1 MSINSS
7 TSFTTYEMVDT
18 YNLQYLLNSHKLRQW
33 DATQK
38 TKEYPNR
45 YDILPNLELFK
56 SCIMDGKIKVE
67 YSLDKFGRYK
77 NSNTINGFSYTNMFG
92 MVRNLLTNK
101 YYVDLDIKNC
111 HPVIIYNLCI
121 KHNIKE
127 YKMLKKFIEERE
139 DLLKYIIDNNQ
150 EGHMNEERIEGVV
163 MNRDVAKR
171 FTLMFFFGA
180 SLTKKMSEFNINEL
194 PEWFNDFYKELQKI
208 IDTINKLECY
218 KPIIDY
224 VKEKKG
230 DNTDNIRGSIF
241 SHIIQN
247 EERML
252 FDILKFELEK
262 RSYEIGAYIY
272 DGCHIRNNKELKQPM
287 IKLLNKKLT
296 EYFEIDNALPIELI
310 IKKMEIDNSYLEVEN
325 QYKLYQKY
333 KQNLEN
339 DSIYK
344 INSPFCFHNGNA
356 KKNSNHMPLI
366 SQEELLKIYKN
377 YGDIKMNTMKKPRKF
392 IDMWLD
398 DKFIKTYDKMIFCP
412 NPNDSEYN
420 KSNVLNSF
428 NGFDISKYTY
438 DDLPTTQEERKEYC
452 KEIFEYIKKISN
464 DDDDNITFITNYI
477 SSILSKPWKKTRVYP
492 LFKGE
497 KTGVGKTTLF
507 QLLRAI
513 IGSKYC
519 LQTSSLEDK
528 IFGKHAMG
536 RKDKL
541 LILLDELSYNET
553 KKYTE
558 QMKTAITSD
567 TMNIE
572 PKGINA
578 FEYDSYENYLGAS
591 NNDIPVE
598 LTKENRRIRIFE
610 TDMCNYGTADD
621 KKIFFD
627 NLYKII
633 GDEDNEPNYKVLR
646 CFYEYMLNHDLQNY
660 NFEANVNTESTLK
673 IAKKPIVDEFLND
686 YLYVLYNKDNNFK
699 EEKELSLKFDELYKE
714 FCKYVEKMKL
724 QNVMSGTLFGTKIKK
739 FNFVDVKRTNKGML
753 YIFNI
758 SEYCKFF
765 DYDSIEIEMD

>member
-18 YNLQYLLNSHKLRQW
+18 DNLQFILNSFKLRQW

-38 TKEYPNR
+38 NKEYPHK
-45 YDILPNLELFK
+45 YDVLPNLELFK
-56 SCIMDGKIKVE
+56 NCIRDGKIKIE

-92 MVRNLLTNK
+92 MIRNLLTNK

-121 KHNIKE
+121 KHNIANF
-127 YKMLKKFIEERE
+127 KMLKKFIDERE
-139 DLLKYIIDNNQ
+139 DILKYIIDNNP
-150 EGHMNEERIEGVV
+150 EGHMNEDRIEGLI

-180 SLTKKMSEFNINEL
+180 SLTKKMGEFNINEL
-194 PEWFNDFYKELQKI
+194 PDWFSDFYKELQKI
-208 IDTINKLECY
+208 IDSINNLECY
-218 KPIIDY
+218 KPIVEY

-230 DNTDNIRGSIF
+230 NDTDNIRGSIF

-262 RSYEIGAYIY
+262 RNYELGAYIY

-287 IKLLNKKLT
+287 IKLFNKKLT

-310 IKKMEIDNSYLEVEN
+310 IKKMDIDKSYLEVET

-333 KQNLEN
+333 KKDL
-339 DSIYK
+339 DDDGIYK

-356 KKNSNHMPLI
+356 KKNSTHMPLI

-377 YGDIKMNTMKKPRKF
+377 HGDIHMNTMKKPRKF

-398 DKFIKTYDKMIFCP
+398 DKFIKTYDKMVFCP
-412 NPNDSEYN
+412 NPNDSDYN
-420 KSNVLNSF
+420 KSTVLNSF
-428 NGFDISKYTY
+428 TGFEISNHNY
-438 DDLPTTQEERKEYC
+438 DDLPTTQEDRKEYC
-452 KEIFEYIKKISN
+452 KELFNFINIVSN
-464 DDDDNITFITNYI
+464 NDDDNIIFITNYI
-477 SSILSKPWKKTRVYP
+477 SAVLSKPWKKTGVYP

-497 KTGVGKTTLF
+497 HTGLGKTTLF
-507 QLLRAI
+507 QLLRSI
-513 IGSKYC
+513 MGNKYC
-519 LQTSSLEDK
+519 FQTSSLEDK

-541 LILLDELSYNET
+541 LILLDELNYNET

-572 PKGINA
+572 PKGINS

-598 LTKENRRIRIFE
+598 LTEHNRRVRIFE
-610 TDMCNYGTADD
+610 TDKCRYGSASE

-633 GDEDNEPNYKVLR
+633 GDKDKEPNYKILR
-646 CFYEYMLNHDLQNY
+646 CFYDYMLNHDINNY
-660 NFEANVNTESTLK
+660 NFEANVNSESTLN
-673 IAKKPIVDEFLND
+673 IAKKPVIDEFFNN
-686 YLYVLYNKDNNFK
+686 YLYTLYNKDCNFRDNDK
-699 EEKELSLKFDELYKE
+699 LTYSFDELYKE
-714 FCKYVEKMKL
+714 FIKFCERMKL
-724 QNVMSGTLFGTKIKK
+724 PNIMSGTLFGTKLKK
-739 FNFVDVKRTNKGML
+739 FNFINYKKTSKGASYTL
-753 YIFNI
+753 NLE
-758 SEYCKFF
+758 EYCNYY
-765 DYDSIEIEMD
+765 DYNNLEM

>member
-1 MSINSS
+1 MSFTTSP
-7 TSFTTYEMVDT
+7 SFTTYELVDT
-18 YNLQYLLNSHKLRQW
+18 FNLQYLLNSFKLRQW

-38 TKEYPNR
+38 NKEYPNR
-45 YDILPNLELFK
+45 YDILPNLDLFK
-56 SCIMDGKIKVE
+56 SCIIDGKIKIE

-127 YKMLKKFIEERE
+127 YKMLKHFIDNREE
-139 DLLKYIIDNNQ
+139 LLKYIVENNTD
-150 EGHMNEERIEGVV
+150 GHMNEERIEGSI

-180 SLTKKMSEFNINEL
+180 SLTKKMNEFNISEL
-194 PEWFNDFYKELQKI
+194 PDWFNDFFKELQKI
-208 IDTINKLECY
+208 IDSINKLECY
-218 KPIIDY
+218 KPIVEY

-230 DNTDNIRGSIF
+230 DDTDNIRGSIF

-247 EERML
+247 EERQI

-262 RSYEIGAYIY
+262 ESYEVGAYIY
-272 DGCHIRNNKELKQPM
+272 DGCHIRNNKELSQST
-287 IKLLNKKLT
+287 IETLNKKLT
-296 EYFEIDNALPIELI
+296 SYFEIDNALQIELI
-310 IKKMEIDNSYLEVEN
+310 IKKMELDKSYLEVDN

-333 KQNLEN
+333 KQNLEDDN
-339 DSIYK
+339 IYK

-377 YGDIKMNTMKKPRKF
+377 YGDIHMTTMKKPRKF
-392 IDMWLD
+392 IEMWLD
-398 DKFIKTYDKMIFCP
+398 DKFIKTYDKMVFCP
-412 NPNDSEYN
+412 NPKDPDYN

-428 NGFDISKYTY
+428 TGLEINKHNY
-438 DDLPTTQEERKEYC
+438 DDIPTTQKERKEYC
-452 KEIFEYIKKISN
+452 KEIFDYIKRLSN

-477 SSILSKPWKKTRVYP
+477 SSVLSKPWKKTRVYP

-497 KTGVGKTTLF
+497 NTGLGKTTLF
-507 QLLRAI
+507 YLLRAI
-513 IGSKYC
+513 MGSKYC
-519 LQTSSLEDK
+519 LQTSSLEDE
-528 IFGKHAMG
+528 IFGKHSMG

-558 QMKTAITSD
+558 KMKTAITSD
-567 TMNIE
+567 TMNVE
-572 PKGINA
+572 PKGINN

-598 LTKENRRIRIFE
+598 LTQQNRRVRIMD
-610 TDMCNYGTADD
+610 TDKCNYGNSEE
-621 KKIFFD
+621 KKIYFD
-627 NLYKII
+627 NLYSII
-633 GDEDNEPNYKVLR
+633 GDKDKEPNYKILR
-646 CFYEYMLNHDLQNY
+646 CFYDYMLNHDIDNY
-660 NFEANVNTESTLK
+660 NFEANVNSKSTLN
-673 IAKKPIVDEFLND
+673 IAKKPIIDEFLND
-686 YLYVLYNKDNNFK
+686 YLYVLYNKNCNFK
-699 EEKELSLKFDELYKE
+699 EEKDLSYTFDEIYKE
-714 FCKYVEKMKL
+714 FCKYVERMKL

-739 FNFVDVKRTNKGML
+739 FNFVNVKRTNKGMIYKFDTL
-753 YIFNI
+753 
-758 SEYCKFF
+758 EYCKYFN
-765 DYDSIEIEMD
+765 YDSVEVDMS